1 MNGRGR
7 IKHTNGDIYQ
17 GEWKNG
23 MPHGQ
28 GVYVDTQGSVYKGQW
43 ANDLYDGQGIETWD
57 EGNIKYEGQFKAGKK
72 TGKGRFEFDGNYY
85 DGEFLDG
92 QFSGIGTYY
101 FADDGKKYTG
111 QFS

>member
-23 MPHGQ
+23 MPHGE

-43 ANDLYDGQGIETWD
+43 ANDLYDG
-57 EGNIKYEGQFKAGKK
+57 
-72 TGKGRFEFDGNYY
+72 
-85 DGEFLDG
+85 
-92 QFSGIGTYY
+92 
-101 FADDGKKYTG
+101 
-111 QFS
+111 